1 MKKSICIF
9 FILFSFF
16 NVFADESHYKNISKI
31 EMEVLRNEK
40 IIGYS
45 NYFFKHIGDT
55 MIVENYTKFNVE
67 MFGINVFTINSKSK
81 EIYEKD
87 KLLSFES
94 STSQNDKKK
103 FVKLTYDKNKNKF
116 IINGSSYVG
125 EANQENIIGNW
136 WNAKILET
144 KTQISPLSGSIKKQE
159 VKFTNEDEV
168 EYKNKK
174 IKLSQFKL
182 KSTED
187 LPDDKRPLKFNLKWD
202 EAEQSRTKVQYFISQ
217 AVLQAAVEAAANGV
231 KRENLAFNF
240 SYPEAY
246 STDHLRAFK
255 RITRR
260 AVNIGLHDENYKTQE
275 RQSSTYLAGSSMG
288 GLISAYA
295 ICEYPNTFG
304 SVACFS
310 THWTALNGVFIEYL
324 KNNIPNPSN
333 HKFYFDYGTLGLD
346 SQYETYQIK
355 VDSLM
360 IAKGYEKN
368 KSWLTKKFEGHG
380 HNEKFWRSRFH
391 YPFEFFF
398 NSQE

>member
-9 FILFSFF
+9 FILFSFLH
-16 NVFADESHYKNISKI
+16 VFADESPYKNISKI

-45 NYFFKHIGDT
+45 NYFFKHSGDT

-94 STSQNDKKK
+94 STLQNDKKK

-159 VKFTNEDEV
+159 VKFTNEDQV

-187 LPDDKRPLKFNLKWD
+187 LPDDKKLDFDIWLEPNKGIIF
-202 EAEQSRTKVQYFISQ
+202 KVKYNR
-217 AVLQAAVEAAANGV
+217 L
-231 KRENLAFNF
+231 
-240 SYPEAY
+240 
-246 STDHLRAFK
+246 
-255 RITRR
+255 
-260 AVNIGLHDENYKTQE
+260 
-275 RQSSTYLAGSSMG
+275 GSW
-288 GLISAYA
+288 
-295 ICEYPNTFG
+295 EYR
-304 SVACFS
+304 
-310 THWTALNGVFIEYL
+310 L
-324 KNNIPNPSN
+324 KN
-333 HKFYFDYGTLGLD
+333 
-346 SQYETYQIK
+346 YE
-355 VDSLM
+355 
-360 IAKGYEKN
+360 
-368 KSWLTKKFEGHG
+368 
-380 HNEKFWRSRFH
+380 
-391 YPFEFFF
+391 
-398 NSQE
+398 

>member
-1 MKKSICIF
+1 
-9 FILFSFF
+9 
-16 NVFADESHYKNISKI
+16 
-31 EMEVLRNEK
+31 MEVLRNEK

-45 NYFFKHIGDT
+45 NYFFKHSGDT

-159 VKFTNEDEV
+159 VKFTNKDQI

-187 LPDDKRPLKFNLKWD
+187 LPDDKKLDFDIWLEPNKGIIF
-202 EAEQSRTKVQYFISQ
+202 KVKYNR
-217 AVLQAAVEAAANGV
+217 LGNW
-231 KRENLAFNF
+231 
-240 SYPEAY
+240 
-246 STDHLRAFK
+246 
-255 RITRR
+255 
-260 AVNIGLHDENYKTQE
+260 
-275 RQSSTYLAGSSMG
+275 
-288 GLISAYA
+288 
-295 ICEYPNTFG
+295 EYR
-304 SVACFS
+304 
-310 THWTALNGVFIEYL
+310 L
-324 KNNIPNPSN
+324 KN
-333 HKFYFDYGTLGLD
+333 
-346 SQYETYQIK
+346 YE
-355 VDSLM
+355 
-360 IAKGYEKN
+360 
-368 KSWLTKKFEGHG
+368 
-380 HNEKFWRSRFH
+380 
-391 YPFEFFF
+391 
-398 NSQE
+398 